1 MRQQYVY
8 LNNAASCVN
17 YSFMET
23 AHSGTRLRSL
33 LERDGIQFNEFAS
46 SLGVPPQ
53 NLNNWW
59 ARGVPKA
66 KVRAVCMRLRINQDW
81 LEEGIGPEKAEAER
95 VKVIEAE
102 MDGPIEVWDDDTPL
116 GDDVVALPFLKEV
129 ELAAGAGRTAVEVS
143 TNRRLRFGKY
153 SLKKENVQAESAF
166 AVTVRGNSMEPV
178 LPDGATVAV
187 NCSDTRI
194 IDGKTYAIDH
204 GGQLRVK
211 LLYRLPG
218 GGVRVRSYNRDEH
231 ADEDYTLEQLETQNF
246 RIIGRVFWAGMYF

>member
-1 MRQQYVY
+1 MQEYRRAF
-8 LNNAASCVN
+8 NTHE
-17 YSFMET
+17 MELKD
-23 AHSGTRLRSL
+23 RLKEARKHARLTQAQLAEAVGISQPSITD
-33 LERDGIQFNEFAS
+33 LERGKSQKTGYIAQIAKACSVDPLWLATGRGQMV
-46 SLGVPPQ
+46 LPGVVSEPR
-53 NLNNWW
+53 
-59 ARGVPKA
+59 ARYETQV
-66 KVRAVCMRLRINQDW
+66 
-81 LEEGIGPEKAEAER
+81 
-95 VKVIEAE
+95 EAE
-102 MDGPIEVWDDDTPL
+102 MDGPIDVWDDDTPL

-153 SLKKENVQAESAF
+153 SLKKENVQAESAY

-194 IDGKTYAIDH
+194 TDGKTYAVDH

-218 GGVRVRSYNRDEH
+218 GGVRVRSHNRDEH
-231 ADEDYTLEQLETQNF
+231 ADEDYTPEQLEAQHF

>member
-1 MRQQYVY
+1 MEFKDRLKMARQHGQLTQTELAKAVGI
-8 LNNAASCVN
+8 SQT
-17 YSFMET
+17 SIT
-23 AHSGTRLRSL
+23 D
-33 LERDGIQFNEFAS
+33 LERGKSQSTSYVAEIA
-46 SLGVPPQ
+46 
-53 NLNNWW
+53 
-59 ARGVPKA
+59 KA
-66 KVRAVCMRLRINQDW
+66 CSVDPLW
-81 LEEGIGPEKAEAER
+81 LATGKGQMTSMVEVKHYSGPT
-95 VKVIEAE
+95 EAE

-194 IDGKTYAIDH
+194 TDGKTYAIDH

-231 ADEDYTLEQLETQNF
+231 ADEDYTLEQLEAQHF